1 MQGGMAQLVSAIVI
15 GNDSPKK
22 HCTAAYGSD
31 TKMRHRHDSGLR
43 ACDDYLAR
51 RTQAIDALMRSLG
64 AFVNPIRR
72 NPQIGVML
80 IILILVMA
88 GVGLVAPILSLY
100 AKAFATS
107 TTLAGM
113 VITIFGVARLL
124 ANYPAGALSQ
134 QYGRRRLL
142 IVGLVVAAAG
152 SLASALAPS
161 IGWLIVC
168 QFVQGAGSGIYM
180 TVSTAAM
187 ADLAR
192 RDDRGNVIALQQA
205 GMWLGAGL
213 GPGLGGLLA
222 QHFGLSA
229 PFLAFGF
236 VLAAAALIV
245 SVYLDETADPKDLL
259 IKGTSL
265 TQPRVQ
271 LWSQPLF
278 WALCVLYLATFFT
291 RTASQSMLIPMLA
304 VGHYGM
310 GVDIVGL
317 ALTMLAVV
325 TFMILPLSGN
335 VIDRFGAR
343 NVLGFSVV
351 TTAVALSLL
360 ALGDD
365 PILFWTGLA
374 VLGVGIGINGPAI
387 SVLSVEFLPPIQ
399 YGPGMGFLRS
409 FGDAGY
415 MLGPIFVGLLDDFGS
430 VGVIGG
436 LLANAVLLFVSHAT
450 FQYCYARGIAT
461 RSE

>member
-1 MQGGMAQLVSAIVI
+1 
-15 GNDSPKK
+15 
-22 HCTAAYGSD
+22 
-31 TKMRHRHDSGLR
+31 
-43 ACDDYLAR
+43 
-51 RTQAIDALMRSLG
+51 MRSLG
-64 AFVNPIRR
+64 AFVDPIRR

-80 IILILVMA
+80 ILLSLVMA
-88 GVGLVAPILSLY
+88 GSGLVAPILSIY
-100 AKAFATS
+100 AKMFATS

-113 VITIFGVARLL
+113 VITGFGAARLV

-142 IVGLVVAAAG
+142 ILGLVIAAAG

-161 IGWLIVC
+161 IGWLIAWR
-168 QFVQGAGSGIYM
+168 FVQGTGSGIYM

-192 RDDRGNVIALQQA
+192 KDDRGNVIALQQA
-205 GMWLGAGL
+205 AMWLGAGL

-229 PFLAFGF
+229 PFWGYGF
-236 VLAAAALIV
+236 VLAAAALLV
-245 SVYLDETADPKDLL
+245 WVCLDETADPKDLQ
-259 IKGTSL
+259 IKGTTGP
-265 TQPRVQ
+265 TQPRAQ

-278 WALCVLYLATFFT
+278 LALSVLYLGTFFT

-304 VGHYGM
+304 VGRYGM

-325 TFMILPLSGN
+325 TFVILPFSGN
-335 VIDRFGAR
+335 IIDRFGAR

-351 TTAVALSLL
+351 ATAVALSLL
-360 ALGDD
+360 ALGNA
-365 PILFWTGLA
+365 PILFWIGLA
-374 VLGVGIGINGPAI
+374 LLAIGIGINGPAI
-387 SVLSVEFLPPIQ
+387 SVLSVEFLPSVQ
-399 YGPGMGFLRS
+399 YGPGMGILRS
-409 FGDAGY
+409 FGDAGF

-430 VGVIGG
+430 FGVIGG
-436 LLANAVLLFVSHAT
+436 LLANALLLFVSQAI
-450 FQYCYARGIAT
+450 FQYCYARGIAA